1 MDFPTEREMSVRE
14 RIEILSESSPDTWIA
29 LSQDES
35 RVIARGDNYI
45 QAVDNAEAAGEKDP
59 VLLLVPTTWT
69 PMVL

>member
-1 MDFPTEREMSVRE
+1 MDFPTAREMSVRE

-59 VLLLVPTTWT
+59 VLLLVPTTWI